1 MVKSFITAILLASSS
16 LYGNGGVFAFSMSM
30 RGPRPSDSDLNS
42 RRSFL
47 STTAAS
53 VTVASLAVAAQP
65 QPSIAATAKEIITS
79 PSGIKYAVTKQP
91 TDKKPVA
98 PLKGDI
104 VAIEYTG
111 YLTNGQRGS
120 QTRCCSNSVL
130 DPLSPDLRKWFHS
143 WLWDRKFNA
152 LFHPISH
159 MVIRGSVLKM
169 ENV

>member
-111 YLTNGQRGS
+111 YLTNGQVRSMLGE
-120 QTRCCSNSVL
+120 
-130 DPLSPDLRKWFHS
+130 DILRTYSFM
-143 WLWDRKFNA
+143 
-152 LFHPISH
+152 H
-159 MVIRGSVLKM
+159 MLTGH
-169 ENV
+169 NFDFADF